1 MMQIRQGVLERAFE
15 HLRQCGRGR
24 AECVAYL
31 TGPVD
36 TPTLVDDVV
45 HPVHTASVAG
55 YDLDSSAIAEL
66 WRDLTASRRSIRIQV
81 HTHPGA
87 AYHSSRDD
95 SLALVHT
102 PWFLSLVIPNFAL
115 GDVGFDGAFLAELN
129 HQGRWVG
136 VAIDNRLEVTP

>member
-1 MMQIRQGVLERAFE
+1 MMQIKQEVLERTFE

-24 AECVAYL
+24 AECVVYL
-31 TGPVD
+31 TGTVD
-36 TPTLVDDVV
+36 THTVVDDVV
-45 HPVHTASVAG
+45 HPMHTASAAG

-66 WRDLTASRRSIRIQV
+66 WRSLTTSRRSIRIQV

-102 PWFLSLVIPNFAL
+102 PGFLSLVIPNFAF
-115 GDVGFDGAFLAELN
+115 GDTGFDRAFLAELDQ
-129 HQGRWVG
+129 QGRWHG
-136 VAIDNRLEVTP
+136 VPINNRLEITP

>member
-1 MMQIRQGVLERAFE
+1 MMQVKEEVLERTFE
-15 HLRQCGRGR
+15 HLRHCGRGR
-24 AECVAYL
+24 AECVVYL

-45 HPVHTASVAG
+45 HPMHTASVAG

-66 WRDLTASRRSIRIQV
+66 WCDLTGSRRSIRIQV

-102 PWFLSLVIPNFAL
+102 QGFLSLVIPNFAL
-115 GDVGFDGAFLAELN
+115 GDIGFDGAFLAELD
-129 HQGRWVG
+129 HQGRWSG
-136 VAIDNRLEVTP
+136 VPINNRLEIAP